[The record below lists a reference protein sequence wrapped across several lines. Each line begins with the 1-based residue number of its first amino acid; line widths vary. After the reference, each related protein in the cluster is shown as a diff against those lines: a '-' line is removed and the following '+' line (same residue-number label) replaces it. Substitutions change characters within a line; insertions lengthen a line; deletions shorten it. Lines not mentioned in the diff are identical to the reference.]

1 MLYTKLLFLAAIATV
16 ERISASSI
24 SEPYS
29 CKRGYAYNDSNVCVD
44 VNECTETPYVCS
56 GNNSICENTDGSFNC
71 SCKSGYTPKFSEA
84 VGDAPANLTSCDD
97 IDECKL
103 NISTCPANRYCVN
116 NDGSYTCICKPGYT
130 HVNNTC
136 EDIDECAHGVA
147 NCPASADC
155 VNNDGSYTCRC
166 KPGYTLVNNTCIDI
180 DECALGVATCP
191 ASADCVNND
200 GSYTCRCKRGYTL
213 VNKTCTDVNECT
225 ETPYIC
231 SGENSICE
239 NTDGSFKCSC
249 KPGYTPKFS
258 KAVGDAPANLT
269 SCDDIDECKLNIS
282 TCPANRY
289 CVNNDGSYTCKCK
302 PGYTLVNNTCE
313 DIDECA
319 LGVAT
324 CPASADCVNNNG
336 SYTCRCKRGFT
347 LVNNT
352 CKDID
357 ECALGVATCPASA
370 DCVNNDGSY
379 TCRCKRGYTL
389 VNKTCTDVN
398 ECTETPYVCS
408 GENSICEN
416 TDGSFKCSCKPGYT
430 PKFSKAVGDA
440 PANLTSCDDI
450 DECKLNIS
458 TCPANRY
465 CVNNDGS
472 YTCKC
477 KPGYTLVNNTCEDI
491 NECALGVANCPASA
505 DCVNNNGSYTCRCKP
520 GFTLVNNTCKDI
532 DECALGVATCPA
544 SADCVN
550 NDGSYTCRCKR
561 GYTLVN
567 KTCTDVNECTETPYV
582 CSGENSICENTDGS
596 FKCSCKP
603 GYTPKFSKAVG
614 DAPANL
620 TSCDDIDECKLN
632 ISTCPANRYCV
643 NNDGSYTC
651 KCKPGYTLVNN
662 TCEDIDECAL
672 GVANCPASADCV
684 NNDGSY
690 TCRCKRGFT
699 LVNNTC
705 KDTDECALGVATC
718 PASADCVNNDG
729 SYTCRCKR
737 GYTLV
742 NKTCKD
748 IDECAL
754 GVATCPASADCVN
767 NNGSYTCRCKRGFT
781 LVNNTCKDIDEC
793 ALGVATCPASAD
805 CVNNDGSYTCRCK
818 RGYTLVNKTCTD
830 VNECTETPYVCSGEN
845 SICENTDGSFKCSC
859 KPGYTPKFS
868 KAVGDA
874 PANLTSCDD
883 IDECKLNISTCPANR
898 YCVNNDGSYTCK
910 CKPGYTLV
918 NNTCEDI
925 NECALGVANCP
936 ASADC
941 VNNNGSYT
949 CRCKPG
955 FTLVNNTCKDIDE
968 CALGVATC
976 PASADCVNND
986 GSYTCRCKRGYT
998 LVNKTCTDVNEC
1010 TETPYVCSGENS
1022 ICENTD
1028 GSFKCSC
1035 KPGYT
1040 PKFSKAVGDAPA
1052 NLTSCDDIDECK
1064 LNISTCPAN
1073 RYCVNNDGSY
1083 TCKCKPGYTLVNN
1096 TCEDIDECA
1105 LGVANCPAS
1114 ADCVNNDGSYTCRC
1128 KRGFTLVNNTCKD
1141 TDECALGVATC
1152 PASADCVNNDGS
1164 YTCRCKRGYTLVNKT
1179 CKDIDE
1185 CALGVATCPAS
1196 ADCVNNNGS
1205 YTCRCKRG
1213 FTLVN
1218 NTCKDIDECALGVA
1232 TCPASADCVNND
1244 GSYTCRC
1251 KRGYT
1256 LVNNTCEDI
1265 DECALGVANCPAS
1278 ADCFNY
1284 DGSYTCRCKRGYTLV
1299 NKTCTDIDECALG
1312 VATCPASA
1320 DCVNNDG
1327 SYTCK
1332 CKPGYTL
1339 VNNTCEDIDECALG
1353 VANCPASADCFNYDG
1368 SYTCR
1373 CKRGYTLVNK
1383 TCTDIDECA
1392 LGVATCPASADC
1404 VNNDGS
1410 YTCKCKPGYT
1420 LVNNT
1425 CEDIDECA
1433 LGVANCPASADCF
1446 NYDGSYTCRCKRG
1459 YTLVNKT
1466 CTDIDECALG
1476 VATCPAS
1483 ADCVNNDGSYT
1494 CRCKRGYT
1502 LVNKTCTDV
1511 NECTETPY
1519 VCSGENSICENTD
1532 GSFKCSCKPGYTPKF
1547 SKAVGDAPANLTS
1560 CDDIDECKLNIST
1573 CPANRYCVN
1582 NDGSYTCKCKPGYTL
1597 VNNTCEDIDECA
1609 LGVATC
1615 PASADCVNN
1624 DGSYTCRCKRGYTL
1638 KNNECEDVNE
1648 CLDLFLNTCLFKGLD
1663 CINLPGS
1670 FQCKC
1675 PAGQKWDPDSF
1686 YGIGGCVDLNECVE
1700 TPYVCSGDNS
1710 ICQNTE
1716 GSFTCSCKPGYTPT
1730 FSGPVSDRT
1739 RNLTSCDDVNECA
1752 RDPSPCHE
1760 NAACTN
1766 TKGSYL
1772 CRCNS
1777 GYTGDGK
1784 DCKPKRMF
1792 DLNRPRY
1799 VYCERK
1805 RRYENRAR
1813 CPGGFNFF
1821 GKRHNHLWI
1830 NCNGMMSVERHH
1842 FRKTPKDL
1850 TRKSHGKDI
1859 IFPFWAD
1866 VDYSRYATALDVQ
1879 FQELAKGDEDSS
1891 ELLGKIN
1898 KMVNESTDL
1907 GDDFASCAIIVTWKD
1922 TSPRYR
1928 YNSWNPYRDQKNT
1941 FQSALV
1947 SNGDTTVIMFLYAK
1961 DQMGWLAD
1969 HGFKASMGWARSDGE
1984 YYQFSKSFT
1993 DDILRIDSHSFEDP
2007 QGNKREGVF
2016 IKVLGERLE
2025 PTPASICSQWVLS
2038 ERRRGTFWYPRWNC
2052 PCSLWSVRRQF
2063 SFQIWGL
2070 NQGPDWWFQG
2080 TGRDW
2085 QGDVACYS
2093 FRPFLRG
2100 PNKACCYSRRGRDR
2114 GALITGSSLRAGR
2127 VCRYSPFV
2135 EADEYWREMKMLD
2148 TCCRESTEYCSDYL
2162 AIRPAE
2168 TVCTLPPW
2176 WLRWGPR
2183 PRIRR
2188 PRRTFFWGDPH
2199 ITTVDGFGYS
2209 FNGLGDYVMM
2219 KSTNSHRIHT
2229 RTARPLASNG
2239 ALAKATVFSGF
2250 ALAAN
2255 GSNVVQVMYDTS
2267 VSGNMSITV
2276 TNSTSCSHMTV
2287 DQLSANA
2294 PAVYTGLALT
2304 RKNATVVVI
2313 FDSGLTCEIS
2323 PGVESIQMALTVPV
2337 EFENTTQ
2344 GLMGKMNENK
2354 EDDLAFPNG
2363 TMIPVNSDEKK
2374 IFEFGQTWRV
2384 PNSDRLFVFS
2394 NCSKQPVF
2402 FDEAFEPVFLS
2413 DLNITDKMREACGN
2427 DKGCLLDYA
2436 ATGNKELAVSG
2447 KSYREENL
2455 KAQEDLDNLPPEID
2469 CDSILNATI
2478 GEQVTFKVTT
2488 SDPNNDK
2495 VTLQASQ
2502 MPEGAMFNNK
2512 TGLTWKPLPSNNK
2525 SAMVLEFVATDEK
2538 GATAV
2543 QAVTIALC
2551 DCKNNGTCDFDTVL
2565 SVNNASKLR
2574 TVGCNCSEQY
2584 TGDFCENEPDPCL
2597 DEPCYEGVTCTRDKS
2612 EELGYTCGA
2621 CPSGRTGDGVSCADI
2636 NECADPADNN
2646 CPQECENTLG
2656 GYKCKC
2662 RPGYISSNNGRIC
2675 TDINECDPILGSNDC
2690 GANTDC
2696 TNGPGNYS
2704 CTCKPGYKGDPKVK
2718 CEDINECNY
2727 PNDCSQMCSNT
2738 AGSYKCSC
2746 VNGFVLSNDLKT
2758 CADINECAT
2767 PVTNDCEM
2775 ICINARSSYKCACP
2789 TGFILNSDK
2798 KTCSVANSSKCDST
2812 NGGCS
2817 HACTNSSGIVGCFC
2831 DKGYVLDSGNKTCKD
2846 IDECAEKTSG
2856 CGQRCKNLAGSYEC
2870 SCDPGYELNADKIT
2884 CKDIDE
2890 CSRKTHKCSDSC
2902 LNTVGFYNCG
2912 CPPGYKLM
2920 SDEKTCQD
2928 VDECEN
2934 AAQLCPPDMGLQCMN
2949 TKGSY
2954 VCSCPPGRFAK
2965 KKKSGWMK
2973 CKDSKRFKLSR
2984 RFNKYRTTDLKFND
2998 KLKDKGSDEFKKLAE
3013 MIENIL
3019 EEFFLRLLK
3028 ESVECVVV
3036 AFRDGSVIADMELHT
3051 AANSSLSIDD
3061 MNNALSN
3068 SSSMGEFSSDPSYGK
3083 VEDFNECLNN
3093 SDNDCHEH
3101 ATCTNTAG
3109 SFTCACAKGYS
3120 GDGKACEPVPVPGES
3135 GLSTKELI
3143 AIIVCACIAGL
3154 ILLSIM
3160 IWCCCFRN
3168 RVSKIL
3174 DEREFNEFATYKRIA
3189 LQKHNVRPYGFP
3201 GGGDP
3206 DNMYLPQEDD
3216 DEMIGSYDVEGATFD
3231 NSGYKKDTPM

>member
-1 MLYTKLLFLAAIATV
+1 MLYTKYLLFLAVIATV

-24 SEPYS
+24 SEPGQCLNYSLNATFADITLNDALKTVPGSPSLSTVSMLQLLEAVFASKGVNGTVFESLGIPMACQSYLRLSPYELLYTHKLNPTYHMEKTLNETLQMLFTSDTKGLMDTMQLFNYSVASGLNSTVTLGQIAEKYKFNPELDSTPLFSILRALTPGTQDDTVILMVFGFLNKDKQYLEMTFRQFSDLFGISLPALLDQPMYRVMQFVHTYRYFYLEELNYIPDLRNEMQRIRFNISEDTVNTLLNTYLTRSGEFRDKLFDCRILKDVKFAEVSRVTGISLGDIESQLNLYSLGRLVCNILEGISLDRQCKQRGLTLRQQILAKYTKIGFTFKQTGFKNDIEFENAVIQSYIRHYANYTSTTIADIAKRINMTEDEVANATVKNVAEVMSRVAVHKLLEKLEACKPFEGLSSMTSEELVLLAKAREYFKEEWQPIMNKKALWWDSALCYHLRVDMPFDSVLRMTLEDLLVKNLDIDKKSIPEYFDINDNLTASWDDVFGKYNLSDIARILKFREYEIFGRSVHEILRRWIGLWMSDKNECAEATCWKGDKVSCHKLLGSYRCVCPANSVVMPRTCYDIDECRRNIYDCPADSQCINTYGSYKCS
-29 CKRGYAYNDSNVCVD
+29 CKRGYAHNDSNVCVD

-56 GNNSICENTDGSFNC
+56 GNNSICENTDGSFKC

-84 VGDAPANLTSCDD
+84 VGDAPANLTSCD
-97 IDECKL
+97 
-103 NISTCPANRYCVN
+103 
-116 NDGSYTCICKPGYT
+116 
-130 HVNNTC
+130 
-136 EDIDECAHGVA
+136 
-147 NCPASADC
+147 
-155 VNNDGSYTCRC
+155 
-166 KPGYTLVNNTCIDI
+166 DI

-213 VNKTCTDVNECT
+213 NNNTCTDVNECT
-225 ETPYIC
+225 EI
-231 SGENSICE
+231 
-239 NTDGSFKCSC
+239 
-249 KPGYTPKFS
+249 
-258 KAVGDAPANLT
+258 
-269 SCDDIDECKLNIS
+269 
-282 TCPANRY
+282 
-289 CVNNDGSYTCKCK
+289 
-302 PGYTLVNNTCE
+302 
-313 DIDECA
+313 
-319 LGVAT
+319 
-324 CPASADCVNNNG
+324 
-336 SYTCRCKRGFT
+336 
-347 LVNNT
+347 
-352 CKDID
+352 
-357 ECALGVATCPASA
+357 
-370 DCVNNDGSY
+370 
-379 TCRCKRGYTL
+379 
-389 VNKTCTDVN
+389 
-398 ECTETPYVCS
+398 PYVCS

-416 TDGSFKCSCKPGYT
+416 TDGSFKCSCKSGYT
-430 PKFSKAVGDA
+430 PKFS
-440 PANLTSCDDI
+440 
-450 DECKLNIS
+450 E
-458 TCPANRY
+458 
-465 CVNNDGS
+465 
-472 YTCKC
+472 
-477 KPGYTLVNNTCEDI
+477 
-491 NECALGVANCPASA
+491 
-505 DCVNNNGSYTCRCKP
+505 
-520 GFTLVNNTCKDI
+520 
-532 DECALGVATCPA
+532 
-544 SADCVN
+544 
-550 NDGSYTCRCKR
+550 
-561 GYTLVN
+561 
-567 KTCTDVNECTETPYV
+567 
-582 CSGENSICENTDGS
+582 
-596 FKCSCKP
+596 
-603 GYTPKFSKAVG
+603 
-614 DAPANL
+614 
-620 TSCDDIDECKLN
+620 
-632 ISTCPANRYCV
+632 
-643 NNDGSYTC
+643 
-651 KCKPGYTLVNN
+651 
-662 TCEDIDECAL
+662 
-672 GVANCPASADCV
+672 
-684 NNDGSY
+684 
-690 TCRCKRGFT
+690 
-699 LVNNTC
+699 
-705 KDTDECALGVATC
+705 
-718 PASADCVNNDG
+718 
-729 SYTCRCKR
+729 
-737 GYTLV
+737 
-742 NKTCKD
+742 
-748 IDECAL
+748 
-754 GVATCPASADCVN
+754 
-767 NNGSYTCRCKRGFT
+767 
-781 LVNNTCKDIDEC
+781 
-793 ALGVATCPASAD
+793 
-805 CVNNDGSYTCRCK
+805 
-818 RGYTLVNKTCTD
+818 
-830 VNECTETPYVCSGEN
+830 
-845 SICENTDGSFKCSC
+845 
-859 KPGYTPKFS
+859 
-868 KAVGDA
+868 
-874 PANLTSCDD
+874 
-883 IDECKLNISTCPANR
+883 
-898 YCVNNDGSYTCK
+898 
-910 CKPGYTLV
+910 
-918 NNTCEDI
+918 
-925 NECALGVANCP
+925 
-936 ASADC
+936 
-941 VNNNGSYT
+941 
-949 CRCKPG
+949 
-955 FTLVNNTCKDIDE
+955 
-968 CALGVATC
+968 
-976 PASADCVNND
+976 
-986 GSYTCRCKRGYT
+986 
-998 LVNKTCTDVNEC
+998 
-1010 TETPYVCSGENS
+1010 
-1022 ICENTD
+1022 
-1028 GSFKCSC
+1028 
-1035 KPGYT
+1035 
-1040 PKFSKAVGDAPA
+1040 
-1052 NLTSCDDIDECK
+1052 
-1064 LNISTCPAN
+1064 
-1073 RYCVNNDGSY
+1073 
-1083 TCKCKPGYTLVNN
+1083 
-1096 TCEDIDECA
+1096 
-1105 LGVANCPAS
+1105 
-1114 ADCVNNDGSYTCRC
+1114 
-1128 KRGFTLVNNTCKD
+1128 
-1141 TDECALGVATC
+1141 
-1152 PASADCVNNDGS
+1152 
-1164 YTCRCKRGYTLVNKT
+1164 
-1179 CKDIDE
+1179 
-1185 CALGVATCPAS
+1185 
-1196 ADCVNNNGS
+1196 
-1205 YTCRCKRG
+1205 
-1213 FTLVN
+1213 
-1218 NTCKDIDECALGVA
+1218 
-1232 TCPASADCVNND
+1232 
-1244 GSYTCRC
+1244 
-1251 KRGYT
+1251 
-1256 LVNNTCEDI
+1256 
-1265 DECALGVANCPAS
+1265 
-1278 ADCFNY
+1278 
-1284 DGSYTCRCKRGYTLV
+1284 
-1299 NKTCTDIDECALG
+1299 
-1312 VATCPASA
+1312 
-1320 DCVNNDG
+1320 
-1327 SYTCK
+1327 
-1332 CKPGYTL
+1332 
-1339 VNNTCEDIDECALG
+1339 
-1353 VANCPASADCFNYDG
+1353 
-1368 SYTCR
+1368 
-1373 CKRGYTLVNK
+1373 
-1383 TCTDIDECA
+1383 
-1392 LGVATCPASADC
+1392 
-1404 VNNDGS
+1404 
-1410 YTCKCKPGYT
+1410 
-1420 LVNNT
+1420 
-1425 CEDIDECA
+1425 
-1433 LGVANCPASADCF
+1433 
-1446 NYDGSYTCRCKRG
+1446 
-1459 YTLVNKT
+1459 
-1466 CTDIDECALG
+1466 
-1476 VATCPAS
+1476 
-1483 ADCVNNDGSYT
+1483 
-1494 CRCKRGYT
+1494 
-1502 LVNKTCTDV
+1502 
-1511 NECTETPY
+1511 
-1519 VCSGENSICENTD
+1519 
-1532 GSFKCSCKPGYTPKF
+1532 
-1547 SKAVGDAPANLTS
+1547 AVGDAPANLTS

-1624 DGSYTCRCKRGYTL
+1624 DGSYTCRCKRGYEL
-1638 KNNECEDVNE
+1638 NNNECEDVNE

-1670 FQCKC
+1670 LQCKC

-1686 YGIGGCVDLNECVE
+1686 YGTGGCVDLNECVE

-1730 FSGPVSDRT
+1730 FSGSVSDGT

-1752 RDPSPCHE
+1752 RDPRPCHE

-1821 GKRHNHLWI
+1821 GKRYNHLWI

-1850 TRKSHGKDI
+1850 TRKIHRKDI

-1891 ELLGKIN
+1891 ELLDKIN

-1907 GDDFASCAIIVTWKD
+1907 GEDFASCAIIVTWKD

-2085 QGDVACYS
+2085 QRDVACYS

-2135 EADEYWREMKMLD
+2135 EADEYWKEMGMLD

-2176 WLRWGPR
+2176 WLRWRPR

-2597 DEPCYEGVTCTRDKS
+2597 DDPCYEGVTCTRDKS

-2746 VNGFVLSNDLKT
+2746 VKGFVLSNDSKT

-2775 ICINARSSYKCACP
+2775 ICVNVRSSYKCACP
-2789 TGFILNSDK
+2789 TGFILNSDN

-2934 AAQLCPPDMGLQCMN
+2934 AAQLCPLDMGLQCMN

-2954 VCSCPPGRFAK
+2954 ICSCPPGRFAK

-2973 CKDSKRFKLSR
+2973 CKDSKKFKLSR
-2984 RFNKYRTTDLKFND
+2984 RFIKYRTTDLKFND
-2998 KLKDKGSDEFKKLAE
+2998 KLKDKGSDEFKNLAE
-3013 MIENIL
+3013 MIENML

-3036 AFRDGSVIADMELHT
+3036 AFRDGSVIADMELHA

-3061 MNNALSN
+3061 INNALSN

-3083 VEDFNECLNN
+3083 VEDFNECLNK

-3168 RVSKIL
+3168 RVSKRL
-3174 DEREFNEFATYKRIA
+3174 DEREFNEFPTYERNA
-3189 LQKHNVRPYGFP
+3189 LQKNDVRPYDVP

-3206 DNMYLPQEDD
+3206 DNMYLPPEDD